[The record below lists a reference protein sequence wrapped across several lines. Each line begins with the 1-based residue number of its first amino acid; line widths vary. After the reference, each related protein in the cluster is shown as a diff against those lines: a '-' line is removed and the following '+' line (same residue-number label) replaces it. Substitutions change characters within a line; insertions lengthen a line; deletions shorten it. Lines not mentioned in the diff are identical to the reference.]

1 MKKKYEGKYYVVRGE
16 KSGIFA
22 GEIINRNGQE
32 VEMKNCRRLW
42 YWDGACSIS
51 EIALNGVKRPQSC
64 KFTVT
69 IDNIEILDIIEILE
83 CTKEA
88 EISIKGV
95 KIWKA

>member
-51 EIALNGVKRPQSC
+51 EIALNGVKRPQRC

-95 KIWKA
+95 EIWKA